1 MEDPYKTLGVSKTAS
16 QDEIRKAYR
25 KLAKALHPDAN
36 PGDKAAEEKFKNV
49 SAAFNLL
56 SDPDKRA
63 DYDTAARA
71 GFGSQYQ
78 PGMGAGMGGAG
89 MGGGGMGG
97 AGMGGQRGPFNFRQ
111 TRTGGGR
118 GFEDI
123 FSDLFTDFGGGPG
136 QQQQPPRGKG
146 DDVRQNLRI
155 DFMQAAQGGKHRVV
169 LPGGRSVDVA
179 VPAGAAPGQVLRLR
193 GQGLASRA
201 GGQPGD
207 VLIEIDVAEH
217 KFFSR
222 DGQDVRLEL
231 PISLK
236 EAALGAK
243 VRVPT
248 IDGMVDVRVP
258 SGASSGA
265 LLRLRGKG
273 FAGAGGK
280 RGDQIIKLM
289 VALPERDEALQ
300 DFLQTWSP
308 PSGYNPRKGLQS

>member
-1 MEDPYKTLGVSKTAS
+1 MEDPYKTLGVSKSAS

-36 PGDKAAEEKFKNV
+36 PGDKAAEEKFKQV

-89 MGGGGMGG
+89 MGG
-97 AGMGGQRGPFNFRQ
+97 QRGPFNFRQ

-123 FSDLFTDFGGGPG
+123 FSDLFTDFGGGAG
-136 QQQQPPRGKG
+136 QQQQQQQRSKG
-146 DDVRQNLRI
+146 EDVRQSLKL

-179 VPAGAAPGQVLRLR
+179 VPAGAAEGQVLRLR
-193 GQGLASRA
+193 GQGHPSRV

-207 VLIEIDVAEH
+207 VLIEITVAEH

-222 DGQDVRLEL
+222 DGQDVRLDL
-231 PISLK
+231 PITLK

-258 SGASSGA
+258 AGASSGG

-273 FAGAGGK
+273 FAGSGGK
-280 RGDQIIKLM
+280 RGDQIIRLM

-300 DFLQTWSP
+300 EFLQTWSP

>member
-1 MEDPYKTLGVSKTAS
+1 MEDPYKTLGVSKSAS

-36 PGDKAAEEKFKNV
+36 PGDKAAEEKFKQV

-56 SDPDKRA
+56 SDADKRA
-63 DYDTAARA
+63 DYDAAARA

-89 MGGGGMGG
+89 MGG
-97 AGMGGQRGPFNFRQ
+97 QRGPFNFRQ
-111 TRTGGGR
+111 TRTGGSR
-118 GFEDI
+118 GFEDLGDI
-123 FSDLFTDFGGGPG
+123 FSDLFTGASGGAGAA
-136 QQQQPPRGKG
+136 QQPPRSKG
-146 DDVRQNLRI
+146 EDVRQTLRL

-169 LPGGRSVDVA
+169 VPGGRSVDIA
-179 VPAGAAPGQVLRLR
+179 VPAGASQGQVLRLR
-193 GQGLASRA
+193 GQGHPSRM

-207 VLIEIDVAEH
+207 VLVEIDVAEH

-222 DGQDVRLEL
+222 DGQDVRLDL

-248 IDGMVDVRVP
+248 IDGMVEVRVP
-258 SGASSGA
+258 AGASSGG

-273 FAGAGGK
+273 FAGSGGK
-280 RGDQIIKLM
+280 RGDQIIRLM

-300 DFLQTWSP
+300 EFLQTWSP